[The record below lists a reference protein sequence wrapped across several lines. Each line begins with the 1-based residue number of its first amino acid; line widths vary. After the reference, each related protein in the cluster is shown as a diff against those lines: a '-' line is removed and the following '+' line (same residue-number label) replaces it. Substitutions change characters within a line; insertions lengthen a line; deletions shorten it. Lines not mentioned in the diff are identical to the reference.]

1 MLQILKRSNL
11 SPQSWFPLGHRLS
24 LPKSTL
30 DAIVAEHS
38 KNASQCLQECLSQW
52 LSKADEVD
60 ENERP
65 TWKSLA
71 NALRSIEEVVA
82 AESIKISKKFIIYN
96 IV

>member
-24 LPKSTL
+24 LPKPTL
-30 DAIVAEHS
+30 NSIEAEHS
-38 KNASQCLQECLSQW
+38 KNASRCLQECLSQW
-52 LSKADEVD
+52 LSKADEVA

-65 TWKSLA
+65 TWDFLA
-71 NALRSIEEVVA
+71 SALRSIGEVIA
-82 AESIKISKKFIIYN
+82 AETIEISKKYIIYN